1 MSIRRYLKAMVLN
14 NAVYRK
20 LDIEMSLNNIKL
32 TANCFALTH
41 PENEKN
47 LFKYILEKCLN
58 EIRSRHSVP
67 QKSYFYRWQA
77 HLFKNVRIGRQNPNG
92 QRIH

>member
-1 MSIRRYLKAMVLN
+1 MLNNTLIVNRALFKVMVLN

-41 PENEKN
+41 PENEHK
-47 LFKYILEKCLN
+47 E
-58 EIRSRHSVP
+58 
-67 QKSYFYRWQA
+67 
-77 HLFKNVRIGRQNPNG
+77 
-92 QRIH
+92 